1 MTNDYQLNR
10 SNLTKILIDHS
21 YTPKISL
28 FKYIYVYICIFRAP
42 RARASSSGG
51 NGVNTQVSGA
61 DGIYL
66 NETFM
71 HRVTSLIGLEVE
83 VRIFNTLIL
92 MLCI

>member
-1 MTNDYQLNR
+1 MLLLHQVYIPTILYSPVLFVVDYLF
-10 SNLTKILIDHS
+10 
-21 YTPKISL
+21 
-28 FKYIYVYICIFRAP
+28 FKYFFRAP

-51 NGVNTQVSGA
+51 NGVNAQVSGA

-83 VRIFNTLIL
+83 VTMFEHL
-92 MLCI
+92 

>member
-1 MTNDYQLNR
+1 ML
-10 SNLTKILIDHS
+10 L
-21 YTPKISL
+21 L
-28 FKYIYVYICIFRAP
+28 FYIYLKQQKYSYYLYLFFRVP

-83 VRIFNTLIL
+83 VRIVYFNF
-92 MLCI
+92 

>member
-1 MTNDYQLNR
+1 MIHVCVLK
-10 SNLTKILIDHS
+10 LFIIATKM
-21 YTPKISL
+21 
-28 FKYIYVYICIFRAP
+28 FNVVYCIFLLRAP

-51 NGVNTQVSGA
+51 NGMNTQVSGA

-83 VRIFNTLIL
+83 VRIKYTFFFFLYTTFNNFFFFR
-92 MLCI
+92 

>member
-1 MTNDYQLNR
+1 MLYRFLIYVGI
-10 SNLTKILIDHS
+10 LKLFIIVPKILSI
-21 YTPKISL
+21 
-28 FKYIYVYICIFRAP
+28 IYCIFFRAP

-51 NGVNTQVSGA
+51 NGMNAQVSGA

-83 VRIFNTLIL
+83 VRFNIPNYFH
-92 MLCI
+92 IIY

>member
-1 MTNDYQLNR
+1 M
-10 SNLTKILIDHS
+10 
-21 YTPKISL
+21 
-28 FKYIYVYICIFRAP
+28 FCVFRAL

-51 NGVNTQVSGA
+51 SGVNAQVSGA

-83 VRIFNTLIL
+83 VRIFN
-92 MLCI
+92 

>member
-1 MTNDYQLNR
+1 MPNFPNIFTF
-10 SNLTKILIDHS
+10 ILHR
-21 YTPKISL
+21 YH
-28 FKYIYVYICIFRAP
+28 KYLMIFYCNFFFFYRAP

-51 NGVNTQVSGA
+51 NGMNTQVSGA

-83 VRIFNTLIL
+83 VRTKYT
-92 MLCI
+92 

>member
-1 MTNDYQLNR
+1 M
-10 SNLTKILIDHS
+10 
-21 YTPKISL
+21 
-28 FKYIYVYICIFRAP
+28 YIFICIFRAP

-51 NGVNTQVSGA
+51 NGVNAQVSGA

-83 VRIFNTLIL
+83 VRIFNYLIL
-92 MLCI
+92 MLYIK

>member
-1 MTNDYQLNR
+1 MFVFVKSKHFVVLK
-10 SNLTKILIDHS
+10 L
-21 YTPKISL
+21 L
-28 FKYIYVYICIFRAP
+28 FKYFRAP

-51 NGVNTQVSGA
+51 NGVNAQVSGA

-83 VRIFNTLIL
+83 VRKLNIFFLFYLLIFNNFIFR
-92 MLCI
+92 